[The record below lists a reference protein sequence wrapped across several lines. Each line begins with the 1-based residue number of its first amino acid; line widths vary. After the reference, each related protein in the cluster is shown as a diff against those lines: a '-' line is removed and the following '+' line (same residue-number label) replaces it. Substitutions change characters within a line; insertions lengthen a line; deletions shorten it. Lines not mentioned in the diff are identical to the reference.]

1 KNRQSDSDAP
11 LQRAEC
17 KQTKKYSDSLF
28 GSMSHVRRFQ
38 IVAIYLQIFGSDA
51 PYKYFVAW
59 FFLTGTHVRRCQIVA
74 IYLQIFGSDAPY
86 KYFVAWFFLTGT
98 HVRRFQIVTI
108 YLQIFGSDAPYKYFV
123 AGFFLTGTRRCVAF
137 RLSLFIYRFS
147 VATHPT
153 NTS

>member
-28 GSMSHVRRFQ
+28 GSMSHVRRF
-38 IVAIYLQIFGSDA
+38 
-51 PYKYFVAW
+51 
-59 FFLTGTHVRRCQIVA
+59 QIVA